1 MPLAVPLIDFSKTTF
16 FVDPLATIWAGP
28 VSITGFFI
36 VRLSLLEI
44 RVEVA
49 DPPSSIA
56 PTPDEVDVAE
66 SVKVI
71 RLPAILGTGVGVG
84 DPAVFGLAA
93 TDTRIAVGVGEGD
106 GEGDGM
112 IPRSVMSPC
121 LLPIELI
128 SEAPAT
134 SIPTQPL
141 RQLLIS
147 PEMAI
152 FPPEAIRVVFSNFM
166 PVYEL
171 FPLISMAP
179 PLVLIAVWLID
190 TPGS

>member
-1 MPLAVPLIDFSKTTF
+1 
-16 FVDPLATIWAGP
+16 

-49 DPPSSIA
+49 DPPSEMIPLA
-56 PTPDEVDVAE
+56 AGVVPIAE
-66 SVKVI
+66 SVRVI
-71 RLPAILGTGVGVG
+71 RFPAILGTGVGVG

-93 TDTRIAVGVGEGD
+93 TDTRIAVGVGEGV
-106 GEGDGM
+106 GEGVGM

-134 SIPTQPL
+134 SIPTQLL

-190 TPGS
+190 TPE

>member
-1 MPLAVPLIDFSKTTF
+1 LIDFSKTTS

-93 TDTRIAVGVGEGD
+93 TDTLIAVGVGGGV
-106 GEGDGM
+106 GEGVGEGVGM

-134 SIPTQPL
+134 SIPTQSL

-190 TPGS
+190 TPE

>member
-93 TDTRIAVGVGEGD
+93 TDTLIAVGAGEGA
-106 GEGDGM
+106 GAAAGVT
-112 IPRSVMSPC
+112 PASVMFP
-121 LLPIELI
+121 LEALAIELI
-128 SEAPAT
+128 SEAPVT

-141 RQLLIS
+141 EHVLTS
-147 PEMAI
+147 PVIATA
-152 FPPEAIRVVFSNFM
+152 PPDAIRVELSNFA
-166 PVYEL
+166 PVVVP
-171 FPLISMAP
+171 FAFIVIAP
-179 PLVLIAVWLID
+179 PSVLKEA
-190 TPGS
+190 